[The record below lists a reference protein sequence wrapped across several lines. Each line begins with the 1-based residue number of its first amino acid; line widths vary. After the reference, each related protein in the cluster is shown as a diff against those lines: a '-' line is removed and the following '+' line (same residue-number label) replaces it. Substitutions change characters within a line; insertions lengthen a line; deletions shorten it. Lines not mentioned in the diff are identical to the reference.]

1 MNVREAKYK
10 FKFCNSAVLALYFL
24 SFIILLS
31 CHGNR
36 PERKI
41 DRAFYYWKSVFR
53 LDATEVKKLKRLQV
67 NTLYV
72 KFFDVDWDPVSQTP
86 VPVAPLRAP
95 SIQPLP
101 GIEMIPVIFITN
113 ACMEKLDT
121 SKVHS
126 LAEKMVQLLQSIN
139 HQTFNANFL
148 EIQLDCDW
156 TPKTKETY
164 FSLINALRKVSGAPL
179 SATIRLH
186 QVKYVSGAG
195 IPPVDRG
202 LLMCYNMGNLRE
214 ASTRNSIIDAG
225 EFKKYTSR
233 LGDYTLPLDIALPLF
248 NWKVLFRHN
257 EYKGLLREFPDSLL
271 KGPFV
276 QQEDNRYRLLKDTF
290 LFGYRFFKDD
300 IIRMEESHYETIMEV
315 AAELNT
321 RLRNS
326 TPRLSLYHWDS
337 LLLSKYSDHELEAFY
352 NSLR

>member
-24 SFIILLS
+24 SFITLLS
-31 CHGNR
+31 CHDNR
-36 PERKI
+36 PERKV

-53 LDATEVKKLKRLQV
+53 LNETAVNKLKQLQV

-72 KFFDVDWDPVSQTP
+72 KFFDVDWDPATQGP
-86 VPVAPLRAP
+86 VPVAPLRAS
-95 SIQPLP
+95 SIQPLE
-101 GIEMIPVIFITN
+101 GIEVIPVIFITN

-121 SKVHS
+121 SRVRS
-126 LAEKMVQLLQSIN
+126 LAEKMNQLLQSLN
-139 HQTFNANFL
+139 QQTFNADYR

-156 TPKTKETY
+156 TPKTKDIY
-164 FSLINALRKVSGAPL
+164 FSLINALRKISGTHL

-202 LLMCYNMGNLRE
+202 LLMCYNMGNLRD
-214 ASTRNSIIDAG
+214 ASTRNSIIDAV
-225 EFKKYTSR
+225 EFKKYTSM
-233 LGDYTLPLDIALPLF
+233 LGDYPLPLDIALPLF
-248 NWKVLFRHN
+248 NWKVLFRYN
-257 EYKGLLREFPDSLL
+257 EYKGILREFPDSLL

-276 QQEDNRYRLLKDTF
+276 QQEENRYRILKDTL

-300 IIRMEESHYETIMEV
+300 IIRVEDSQYETIMEV

-337 LLLSKYSDHELEAFY
+337 LILSKYSDHELETFY